1 LAPLSYSKIAADVLA
16 LLSLFFAALLAATL
30 IPAQSEA
37 LLLGLMWSGSHAV
50 ALLWLVAT
58 VGNVLGSVL
67 NWLLGRYLNHHAGHR
82 WFPFSAKQM
91 ARASDG
97 YQRWGYWSLLASWV
111 PIIGDPLTLA
121 AGILREPL
129 WRFILIVTLA
139 KGGRYLVL
147 ILIAR
152 GYL

>member
-1 LAPLSYSKIAADVLA
+1 MLA

-37 LLLGLMWSGSHAV
+37 LLLGLMYSGAHAT

-58 VGNVLGSVL
+58 LDNVLGSVV
-67 NWLLGRYLNHHAGHR
+67 NWLLGRYLSHFADHR
-82 WFPFSAKQM
+82 WFPFSGKQM
-91 ARASDG
+91 ARASNW
-97 YQRWGYWSLLASWV
+97 YRRWGYWSLLASWV

-121 AGILREPL
+121 AGMLREPL
-129 WRFILIVTLA
+129 WRFLLIVTLA

-147 ILIAR
+147 ILLAR
-152 GYL
+152 GYM